1 VQQGAAMGEQTS
13 LDTFNWFSVFT
24 SGGPVGILIL
34 LLLVALS
41 IATWALIF
49 ERWKALRQLQAMS
62 DDFMQEFWESKS
74 LSDLN
79 AKLKDLEYSPAR
91 EVFRSGYN
99 EMVRVLQVREKR
111 GLSSNAPLSIDTVR
125 RALAKAR
132 QLEEIQLSRNMTF
145 LAVSASACPFIGL
158 FGTVVGIIRAFHD
171 IGLSG
176 SSSLAAVAPGI
187 SEALIATALGLA
199 AAIPAVV
206 AFNFFNGRAR
216 QQVLVLE
223 GFSTDFLNILE
234 RHFNIGRTTDGGVAH
249 PASNSALTSIA
260 DA

>member
-1 VQQGAAMGEQTS
+1 MGDQTN
-13 LDTFNWFSVFT
+13 LDSMNWLSVLT
-24 SGGPVGILIL
+24 NGGPVGIAILIL
-34 LLLVALS
+34 LVLLSV
-41 IATWALIF
+41 ATWAVIF
-49 ERWKALRQLQAMS
+49 ERWRALRHLQIMS
-62 DDFMQEFWESKS
+62 DDFMQEFWDSKS

-79 AKLKDLEYSPAR
+79 GKLKDLDYSPAR

-111 GLSSNAPLSIDTVR
+111 GLSSTAPVSIDTVR
-125 RALAKAR
+125 RALGKAR
-132 QLEEIQLSRNMTF
+132 QLEEVQLSRNMTF

-171 IGLSG
+171 IGATG

-199 AAIPAVV
+199 AAIPAVI
-206 AFNFFNGRAR
+206 AFNFFNGKAR
-216 QQVLVLE
+216 QHVLILE

-234 RHFNIGRTTDGGVAH
+234 RHFNLGRTGDSL
-249 PASNSALTSIA
+249 ASQTANGSALNSIA
-260 DA
+260 ES

>member
-1 VQQGAAMGEQTS
+1 
-13 LDTFNWFSVFT
+13 
-24 SGGPVGILIL
+24 
-34 LLLVALS
+34 
-41 IATWALIF
+41 
-49 ERWKALRQLQAMS
+49 
-62 DDFMQEFWESKS
+62 
-74 LSDLN
+74 
-79 AKLKDLEYSPAR
+79 
-91 EVFRSGYN
+91 
-99 EMVRVLQVREKR
+99 MVRVLQVREKR

-145 LAVSASACPFIGL
+145 LAVYASACPFIGL

-187 SEALIATALGLA
+187 SDALIATALGLA

-234 RHFNIGRTTDGGVAH
+234 RHFNIGRMTDGGSAH
-249 PASNSALTSIA
+249 PTSNSALTSIA

>member
-1 VQQGAAMGEQTS
+1 MGDQTN
-13 LDTFNWFSVFT
+13 LETMNWLSVFT
-24 SGGPVGILIL
+24 NGGPVGVAILV
-34 LLLVALS
+34 LLVLLS
-41 IATWALIF
+41 IATWAVIF
-49 ERWKALRQLQAMS
+49 ERWKALRHLQNMS
-62 DDFMQEFWESKS
+62 DDFMQEFWDSKS

-79 AKLKDLEYSPAR
+79 GKLKDLEYSPAR

-125 RALAKAR
+125 RALGKAR
-132 QLEEIQLSRNMTF
+132 QLEEVQLSRNMTF

-171 IGLSG
+171 IGQTG

-187 SEALIATALGLA
+187 SEALVATALGLA

-206 AFNFFNGRAR
+206 AFNFFNGKAR
-216 QQVLVLE
+216 QQILILE
-223 GFSTDFLNILE
+223 GFSADFLNILE
-234 RHFNIGRTTDGGVAH
+234 RHFNLGRAGDSQ
-249 PASNSALTSIA
+249 SNHTPTGSALNTIA
-260 DA
+260 EA

>member
-1 VQQGAAMGEQTS
+1 MGEQTS
-13 LDTFNWFSVFT
+13 LETFNWFSVFT

-49 ERWKALRQLQAMS
+49 ERWKALRHLQTMS

-132 QLEEIQLSRNMTF
+132 QLEEVQLSRNMTF

-234 RHFNIGRTTDGGVAH
+234 RHFNIGRMTDGGTAH
-249 PASNSALTSIA
+249 PASSSALTSIA

>member
-1 VQQGAAMGEQTS
+1 MADAAN
-13 LDTFNWFSVFT
+13 LDTINWLSVLT
-24 SGGPVGILIL
+24 SGGPVGISIL
-34 LLLVALS
+34 GLLVLLS
-41 IATWALIF
+41 VATWAVIF
-49 ERWKALRQLQAMS
+49 ERWRALRHLQMMS
-62 DDFMQEFWESKS
+62 DDFMQEFWDSKS

-79 AKLKDLEYSPAR
+79 SKLKDLDYSPAR

-111 GLSSNAPLSIDTVR
+111 GLSSNLPLSTDTVR
-125 RALAKAR
+125 RALGKAR
-132 QLEEIQLSRNMTF
+132 QLEEVQLSRNMTF

-171 IGLSG
+171 IGQTG

-199 AAIPAVV
+199 AAIPAVI
-206 AFNFFNGRAR
+206 AFNFFNGKAR
-216 QQVLVLE
+216 QQLLILE

-234 RHFNIGRTTDGGVAH
+234 RHFNLGRSEAH
-249 PASNSALTSIA
+249 PVQAPASGSALNTIA
-260 DA
+260 EA

>member
-1 VQQGAAMGEQTS
+1 MGEQTS

>member
-1 VQQGAAMGEQTS
+1 MADATQ
-13 LDTFNWFSVFT
+13 LDGVNWLSVLT
-24 SGGPVGILIL
+24 NGGPVGVSILIL
-34 LLLVALS
+34 LVLLSV
-41 IATWALIF
+41 ATWAVIF
-49 ERWKALRQLQAMS
+49 ERWRALRHLQMMS
-62 DDFMQEFWESKS
+62 DDFMQEFWDSKS

-79 AKLKDLEYSPAR
+79 GKLKDLDYSPAR

-111 GLSSNAPLSIDTVR
+111 GLSSSAPLSIDTVR
-125 RALAKAR
+125 RALGKSR
-132 QLEEIQLSRNMTF
+132 QLEEVQLSRNMTF

-171 IGLSG
+171 IGQTG

-199 AAIPAVV
+199 AAIPAVI
-206 AFNFFNGRAR
+206 AYNFFAGKAR
-216 QQVLVLE
+216 QQLLILE

-234 RHFNIGRTTDGGVAH
+234 RHFNLGRSEQAVQHA
-249 PASNSALTSIA
+249 PASGSALSTIA
-260 DA
+260 EA

>member
-1 VQQGAAMGEQTS
+1 MGEQTS

-49 ERWKALRQLQAMS
+49 ERWKALRQLQTMS

-234 RHFNIGRTTDGGVAH
+234 RHFNIGRMTDGGSAH
-249 PASNSALTSIA
+249 PTSNSALTSIA

>member
-1 VQQGAAMGEQTS
+1 MADAAN
-13 LDTFNWFSVFT
+13 LDSVNWLSIFT
-24 SGGPVGILIL
+24 NGGPVGVSILV
-34 LLLVALS
+34 LLVLLS
-41 IATWALIF
+41 VATWAVIF
-49 ERWKALRQLQAMS
+49 ERWRALRHLQIMS
-62 DDFMQEFWESKS
+62 DDFMQEFWDSKS

-79 AKLKDLEYSPAR
+79 SKLKDLDYSPAR

-111 GLSSNAPLSIDTVR
+111 GLSSNAPLALDTVR
-125 RALAKAR
+125 RALGKSR
-132 QLEEIQLSRNMTF
+132 HLEEVQLSRNMTF

-171 IGLSG
+171 IGQTG

-199 AAIPAVV
+199 AAIPAVI
-206 AFNFFNGRAR
+206 AYNFFSGKAR
-216 QQVLVLE
+216 QQLLILE

-234 RHFNIGRTTDGGVAH
+234 RHFNLGRSDQ
-249 PASNSALTSIA
+249 NSAHSPATGSALSTIA
-260 DA
+260 EA

>member
-1 VQQGAAMGEQTS
+1 
-13 LDTFNWFSVFT
+13 
-24 SGGPVGILIL
+24 
-34 LLLVALS
+34 
-41 IATWALIF
+41 ATWALIF
-49 ERWKALRQLQAMS
+49 ERWKALRYLQSKS

-132 QLEEIQLSRNMTF
+132 QLEEVQLSRNMTF

-234 RHFNIGRTTDGGVAH
+234 RHFNIGRTTDGGVTH
-249 PASNSALTSIA
+249 PAANSALTSIA

>member
-1 VQQGAAMGEQTS
+1 MADTAN
-13 LDTFNWFSVFT
+13 LDSVNWLSIIT
-24 SGGPVGILIL
+24 NGGPVGISIL
-34 LLLVALS
+34 GMLVLLSV
-41 IATWALIF
+41 ATWAVIF
-49 ERWKALRQLQAMS
+49 ERWRALRHLQMMS
-62 DDFMQEFWESKS
+62 DDFMQEFWDSKS

-79 AKLKDLEYSPAR
+79 AKLKDLDYSPAR

-111 GLSSNAPLSIDTVR
+111 GLSSTAPLSIDTVR
-125 RALAKAR
+125 RALGKAR
-132 QLEEIQLSRNMTF
+132 QLEEVQLTRNMTF

-171 IGLSG
+171 IGQTG

-199 AAIPAVV
+199 AAIPAVI
-206 AFNFFNGRAR
+206 AYNFFSGRMR
-216 QQVLVLE
+216 QQLLILE

-234 RHFNIGRTTDGGVAH
+234 RHFNLGRSESTPAH
-249 PASNSALTSIA
+249 SPATGSALNTIA
-260 DA
+260 EA

>member
-1 VQQGAAMGEQTS
+1 MGEQTTNVDS
-13 LDTFNWFSVFT
+13 LNWLSVLT
-24 SGGPVGILIL
+24 NGGPVGVLIL
-34 LLLVALS
+34 VLLILLS
-41 IATWALIF
+41 IATWAVIF
-49 ERWKALRQLQAMS
+49 ERWRALRQLQNSS
-62 DDFMQEFWESKS
+62 DDFMQEFWDSKS
-74 LSDLN
+74 LSELN
-79 AKLKDLEYSPAR
+79 GKLKELEYSPAR

-111 GLSSNAPLSIDTVR
+111 GMSLSVPLSIDTVR
-125 RALAKAR
+125 RALSKAR
-132 QLEEIQLSRNMTF
+132 VLEELQLSKNMTF

-171 IGLSG
+171 IGQTG

-206 AFNFFNGRAR
+206 AYNFFNGKAR
-216 QQVLVLE
+216 QQILGLE

-234 RHFNIGRTTDGGVAH
+234 RHFNLGRAGDSAAGTS
-249 PASNSALTSIA
+249 ASGAPFQPVGES
-260 DA
+260 